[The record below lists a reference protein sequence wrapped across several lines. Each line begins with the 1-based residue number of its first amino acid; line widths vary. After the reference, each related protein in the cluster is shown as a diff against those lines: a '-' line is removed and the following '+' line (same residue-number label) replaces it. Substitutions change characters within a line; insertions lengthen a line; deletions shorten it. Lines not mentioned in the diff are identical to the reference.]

1 MTSEFSLRYTV
12 PGGAFLSFSVTLF
25 TLILLPLS
33 LFALINGLV
42 ANMGTELIGEM
53 TPEQMQ
59 QILDELWLYVRK
71 LIRYAIP
78 LLIIAIPMGLYRAG
92 SYAKIPFRFLFAI
105 YSVIIIISLTDGGMV
120 DIALD
125 LPIDAGSEFSIENIV
140 ITLDITV
147 FIYITMLIGTAG
159 AFLAFTEFASNRKD
173 FMEKKAEIDEGPQEG
188 DEETVAVPD
197 A

>member
-1 MTSEFSLRYTV
+1 MTSEFSLRYAV

-33 LFALINGLV
+33 IFALINGLA
-42 ANMGTELIGEM
+42 ANMVTEGTGGIP
-53 TPEQMQ
+53 PEEIQK
-59 QILDELWLYVRK
+59 ILDELWFYVRK

-105 YSVIIIISLTDGGMV
+105 YSVIILIGLTDGGMM

-125 LPIDAGSEFSIENIV
+125 LPMDTGSDLSIDDVV
-140 ITLDITV
+140 ITLDITL
-147 FIYITMLIGTAG
+147 FIYISMLIGTAG
-159 AFLAFTEFASNRKD
+159 AFLAFTEFASGRKE
-173 FMEKKAEIDEGPQEG
+173 FMEKKAEIDEGPQ
-188 DEETVAVPD
+188 DRSTVAEPD

>member
-105 YSVIIIISLTDGGMV
+105 YSVIIIIGLTDGGMV

>member
-1 MTSEFSLRYTV
+1 M
-12 PGGAFLSFSVTLF
+12 TLF

>member
-105 YSVIIIISLTDGGMV
+105 YSVIIIIGLTDGGMV

-125 LPIDAGSEFSIENIV
+125 LPIDTGSEFSIENIV

>member
-1 MTSEFSLRYTV
+1 MTSEFSLRYAV

-42 ANMGTELIGEM
+42 ANMGTEGIGGIP
-53 TPEQMQ
+53 PEQMQ

-105 YSVIIIISLTDGGMV
+105 YSVIIVIALTDGGMIQV
-120 DIALD
+120 AID
-125 LPIDAGSEFSIENIV
+125 LPMEMGSEFSVEDMV

-159 AFLAFTEFASNRKD
+159 AFLAFTEFASGRKD
-173 FMEKKAEIDEGPQEG
+173 FMEKKAEIDEGPQGG
-188 DEETVAVPD
+188 DVEPVAEPQ

>member
-1 MTSEFSLRYTV
+1 MTSEFSLRYAV

-42 ANMGTELIGEM
+42 ANMGTEGIGGM
-53 TPEQMQ
+53 PPEQMQ

-105 YSVIIIISLTDGGMV
+105 YSVIIIIGLTDGGMV